1 MTAKLKKTSLRGLA
15 LGLLTAVLVSS
26 MPLSALAEDASPLR
40 AVELTSDDR
49 GYGWVT
55 PGHQTY
61 TCDFSSTDITDYST
75 NEALATASLR
85 TNMVFDGNTLA
96 CKEGKTFSFG
106 SSLFLGDDYG
116 LYGGE
121 MSVDANVTGGKMSI
135 GVRLSRT
142 ATDAKHRGIW
152 FNFDGTDTVTVTE
165 PESRLTAT
173 VKADKVA
180 SVGKLTVKDKAS
192 VIELHLDETLLCTV
206 TYDSFTGGIAVKDA
220 TGTILASKDA
230 TDVRPAGY
238 FTIYANSMVGH
249 IDNLSFDHTDLEVEK
264 TETQGFSIDYTTW
277 VATDDRDRTTP
288 TGIETR
294 EGKQVGLFYFLCNG
308 TQDSEDLLDNTYIYL
323 QEGLEGLNEHLT
335 DPSNSGSYY
344 WAEPYFGYYQ
354 SNSAWVFR
362 KHAYQLE
369 AAGVDFIFLDFTN
382 GAYYPQ
388 ELQILLDTW
397 LEMRKEGTDTPD
409 ICVFSAGN
417 YGAVMGNL
425 RSVMYSEEAFA
436 KYGELYYEYK
446 GKPLTLASCAGDTS
460 ELGNWI
466 NSTFTVRACWAWQD
480 EDGGWNWLQE
490 YKYRNKQYRYSVG
503 GPGRDINGNF
513 EQLALCIGHHPTTS
527 KGRSYDGSQYTVRD
541 ENDYGFGMDS
551 GAGIGFE
558 LQFNAVMQYD
568 PDMVMIT
575 GWNEWTAGLTHSSSG
590 YPNFAGSQDLGFQ
603 FVDQF
608 NTEFSRDGEPMK
620 IRQGEESVGFGDN
633 YYYQMTGYIRQYKG
647 TGAVTQASGQTSIS
661 LTDSTAWDNVGPV
674 YGDNVGDVEWRNEHG
689 IFSNLTYVNNTGRN
703 DLVAAKVSQDT
714 DYLYFTVTTARD
726 VIVDDGANW
735 MNLYIDLDNNPA
747 TGWEGYDLALNRA
760 RDGHYVSVESLADGW
775 TGQHIGQ
782 ALYTVEG
789 NRMVIRLAKATVGLN
804 GQVSTLCFKWA
815 DNSTLSGNV
824 MEFMDLGDAA
834 PNDRFSYLYICS
846 ENEGTADVAVA
857 AYTLLNADGT
867 EAESRNESRPLPAFD
882 TEAPTEETTEVS
894 DETADETVPET
905 EGEPSEETPAVTESE
920 TADEPTKEPDTDAAT
935 TAPGNDTAEQT
946 TVESDRAPQKTVRIV
961 YSDRLKIMILVTG
974 IVVGASLYTAIVV
987 PHFVK
992 KKKASK

>member
-1 MTAKLKKTSLRGLA
+1 MTATNRKCKQLRWVA
-15 LGLLTAVLVSS
+15 LGLLLTLLVTSF
-26 MPLSALAEDASPLR
+26 PLSALADDAHTLN
-40 AVELTSDDR
+40 AVDISSDDR
-49 GYGWVT
+49 AYDWVAS
-55 PGHQTY
+55 GVQTY
-61 TCDFSSTDITDYST
+61 TYDFTSTEITDYST
-75 NEALATASLR
+75 DEVLATASLR
-85 TNMVFDGNTLA
+85 TNMIFDGNTLS

-116 LYGGE
+116 LWGGE
-121 MSVDANVTGGKMSI
+121 MSVDTNVTGGKMSI

-165 PESRLTAT
+165 PESKLTAT
-173 VKADKVA
+173 VKADKAA

-192 VIELHLDETLLCTV
+192 VIELYLDDVLLCSV
-206 TYDSFTGGIAVKDA
+206 TYDSYTGGITVLDA
-220 TGTILASKDA
+220 TGTKLASKDK

-238 FTIYANSMVGH
+238 FTIYADGMVGH
-249 IDNLSFDHTDLEVEK
+249 IDNLSFEHNDLTVTATDVK
-264 TETQGFSIDYTTW
+264 GFSIDYTTW

-294 EGKQVGLFYFLCNG
+294 EGKQVGLFYFLNRG
-308 TQDSEDLLDNTYIYL
+308 GEDTEFIQDNTRIYL
-323 QEGLEGLNEHLT
+323 EQGLEGLNEHLT
-335 DPSNSGSYY
+335 TPGESGSYF
-344 WAEPYFGYYQ
+344 WAEPYFGYYK
-354 SNSAWVFR
+354 SNSEWVFR

-388 ELQILLDTW
+388 ELQTLLDTW
-397 LEMRKEGTDTPD
+397 LELRKEGTDTPD

-446 GKPLTLASCAGDTS
+446 GKPLTLAGCAGDTS

-466 NSTFTVRACWAWQD
+466 NSTFTVRNCWAWTD
-480 EDGGWNWLQE
+480 DDGGWNWLQE
-490 YKYRNKQYRYSVG
+490 YKYRSGKYQYSLG
-503 GPGRDINGNF
+503 GPGRDADGNF
-513 EQLALCIGHHPTTS
+513 EQLALCMGHHPTTS
-527 KGRSYDGSQYTVRD
+527 KGRSYLGQRETVCR
-541 ENDYGFGMDS
+541 ENDYGFSLDS
-551 GAGIGFE
+551 GAGLGFE
-558 LQFNAVMQYD
+558 LQFNAIMNFD

-575 GWNEWTAGLTHSSSG
+575 GWNEWTAGLNQTSSG
-590 YPNFAGSQDLGFQ
+590 YPYFAGSTDLGFQ

-620 IRQGEESVGFGDN
+620 LRDGEEVGYGDN

-647 TGAVTQASGQTSIS
+647 TGAVSQAVGQVSIDLS
-661 LTDSTAWDNVGPV
+661 NAAWENVGPV
-674 YGDNVGDVEWRNEHG
+674 YGDNVGDAMWRHEEG
-689 IFSNLTYVNNTGRN
+689 YFANLTYVGNSARN
-703 DLVAAKVSQDT
+703 DLVAAKVSQDA

-735 MNLYIDLDNNPA
+735 MNLYVDLDNNPA

-775 TGQHIGQ
+775 AGSHIGQ

-789 NRMVIRLAKATVGLN
+789 NRMTIRLAKSTVGLS

-824 MEFMDLGDAA
+824 MEFMDLGDTA
-834 PNDRFSYLYICS
+834 PNDRFSYLYVCP
-846 ENEGTADVAVA
+846 EGEGTAEVAVA
-857 AYTLLNADGT
+857 SYDLLAADGSNVESRDESKPLPEFAGDDPVITPETTDEPQETTAEPDSVPADTAEGSTEGDTPPVEDTEKPADGT
-867 EAESRNESRPLPAFD
+867 VHR
-882 TEAPTEETTEVS
+882 
-894 DETADETVPET
+894 
-905 EGEPSEETPAVTESE
+905 
-920 TADEPTKEPDTDAAT
+920 
-935 TAPGNDTAEQT
+935 
-946 TVESDRAPQKTVRIV
+946 V
-961 YSDRLKIMILVTG
+961 YSTRLKIMIVVTG
-974 IVVGASLYTAIVV
+974 AVVGISLYASIVV
-987 PHFVK
+987 PDVVK
-992 KKKASK
+992 KKRGK